1 MSLQFE
7 KTEKPVIDLF
17 KTEDFNFDYKLDP
30 KVKEPEKTIYFNKE
44 GPLTTQII
52 EMNGNY
58 TPLPA
63 IRKGSFIRFFIGGRS
78 GSYKSST
85 CGILIKRFLDV
96 NNNNIY
102 VLYYNCNEKDTVLE
116 KYLKKI
122 GHNNIIVFTPKSFE
136 ETYKKRRVIPLSVD
150 KLNEY
155 QKNTKNI
162 PMLIIFDDLEACNNP
177 LLKRATHAFML
188 DLLQR
193 GRKHDEKTDNLSV
206 INIQHTMT
214 NGFQSI
220 KLFNESNFCVF
231 NLRAVPDNAIINML
245 ANKFGYENDIIE
257 YILKNKKEGG
267 GITWFSTE
275 YPMIIFNQ
283 KAIIIQS

>member
-7 KTEKPVIDLF
+7 KTDKPVIDLF
-17 KTEDFNFDYKLDP
+17 KTSDFNFDYKLDP
-30 KVKEPEKTIYFNKE
+30 KVKEPEKTIYFNKD
-44 GPLTTQII
+44 GSLTTQII
-52 EMNGNY
+52 EMNGDL

-85 CGILIKRFLDV
+85 CGILIKRFLDA
-96 NNNNIY
+96 NDNNIFI
-102 VLYYNCNEKDTVLE
+102 LYYNCNEKDTVLE

-136 ETYKKRRVIPLSVD
+136 ETYKKRKMIPLTVD
-150 KLNEY
+150 ALNDY
-155 QKNTKNI
+155 QKKTRNI
-162 PMLIIFDDLEACNNP
+162 PMLIVFDDLEACNNP
-177 LLKRATHAFML
+177 LLRKATHAFML

-193 GRKHDEKTDNLSV
+193 GRKHSDKTDNLSV
-206 INIQHTMT
+206 INIQHTML
-214 NGFQSI
+214 NYSQSV
-220 KLFNESNFCVF
+220 KLFNESNYCVF
-231 NLRAVPDNAIINML
+231 NLRAVPDNAIVNML
-245 ANKFGYENDIIE
+245 ANKFGYDNNIIE
-257 YILKNKKEGG
+257 YILENKRQGG

-283 KAIIIQS
+283 NAIIIQS